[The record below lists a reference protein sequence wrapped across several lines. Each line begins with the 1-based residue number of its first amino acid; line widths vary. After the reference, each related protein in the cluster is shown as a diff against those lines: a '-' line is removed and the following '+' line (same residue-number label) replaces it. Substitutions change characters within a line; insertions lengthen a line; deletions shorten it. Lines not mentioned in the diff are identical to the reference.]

1 MLLDSEIRVPIA
13 ISFGAIAGAL
23 SRYYL
28 TLWFVQRFGS
38 GFPLGT
44 FVINLTGC
52 FGMGFLVTLFS
63 ASSATIS
70 PELKL
75 LILTGFLGA
84 YTTFST
90 YGLESY
96 SLFEKVVTNSRT
108 LSSFIGLSTYWL
120 GSAVLGVI
128 SIALG
133 MAIARFM
140 LKLLMV
146 DG

>member
-1 MLLDSEIRVPIA
+1 MILDDPGIRTPIA

-44 FVINLTGC
+44 FAINLTGC
-52 FGMGFLVTLFS
+52 FAMGFLVTIFS

-96 SLFEKVVTNSRT
+96 SLWQNFWTNSAT
-108 LSSFIGLSTYWL
+108 LKGAIAFGSYWL
-120 GSAVLGVI
+120 GSAVFGVLSVWLGV
-128 SIALG
+128 
-133 MAIARFM
+133 AIGQLM
-140 LKLLMV
+140 LNNQ
-146 DG
+146 